1 MSDEPSTRVIP
12 PRTHAESRAYE
23 QGYRQA
29 AADVRTHGVDF
40 TDRTAALMDDAA
52 TTPPD
57 LRRAALLAKL
67 QELRHLDP
75 ESGHMDADEALLG
88 FIADDEIRAA
98 FDEICKWY
106 S

>member
-1 MSDEPSTRVIP
+1 MSDSPRLIP

-40 TDRTAALMDDAA
+40 TDRTAALMGDAA

-57 LRRAALLAKL
+57 LQRAALLDKL
-67 QELRHLDP
+67 RELRHEEP
-75 ESGHMDADEALLG
+75 ETGHMDADAALLD